1 MGDTKWGFK
10 ANYGHRHLPFAW
22 HSSSGFNYY
31 DHEALNKK
39 SFRPDKMPVSRE
51 EFLPVTTQY
60 VERAQDARWSM
71 SNYGCHR
78 ELEWDQS
85 LRMPRNPFPGKP
97 NREMDYL
104 QEQSPCCSPAT
115 SCITTR
121 AGTPRSKPRTTLG
134 IYQELSARDRIR
146 SLSPRCSSMTPRG
159 YGRMRPFQGV
169 KVDAMM
175 SERPSFAKWE

>member
-104 QEQSPCCSPAT
+104 QASQLVLARRGPS
-115 SCITTR
+115 
-121 AGTPRSKPRTTLG
+121 LG
-134 IYQELSARDRIR
+134 QLWASTKSSARGTE
-146 SLSPRCSSMTPRG
+146 SAASALVAL
-159 YGRMRPFQGV
+159 Q
-169 KVDAMM
+169 
-175 SERPSFAKWE
+175 